1 MTGRRVNPAP
11 QSADRIEGGR
21 VRVGIIGGS
30 VLVSPPDY
38 RLAKVYRWRVNK
50 DGYAGVWVYDAQAKR
65 GRSLLL
71 HRLVCRVADD
81 VLVDHKNRDRL
92 DATRENLRPATP
104 SGNSANR
111 AKIRKGTSSRYR
123 GVTLHAATGKWQA
136 GAKQFDTFHHCGLFE
151 SEEAAARAY
160 DKKAR
165 ELWGDFAA
173 CNFALDTPNASQ
185 RAA

>member
-1 MTGRRVNPAP
+1 MTARRVLPPP
-11 QSADRIEGGR
+11 QSADPIEGGR
-21 VRVGIIGGS
+21 VRVGIIGGT
-30 VLVSPPDY
+30 VLVSPGDY
-38 RLAKVYRWRVNK
+38 RVAKMYRWRVNK
-50 DGYAGVWVYDAQAKR
+50 DGYAGAWVYDAQAKR
-65 GRSLLL
+65 GRCLLL

-104 SGNSANR
+104 SANSANR
-111 AKIRKGTSSRYR
+111 TKTRKGTSSRYR

-160 DKKAR
+160 DDKAR
-165 ELWGDFAA
+165 ELWGEFAA
-173 CNFALDTPNASQ
+173 CNFPPATTTASQ